1 MGSLWSRLLGS
12 RKRAAS
18 RNAGGIPPGLTPPFM
33 LHLGSGPYRF
43 DGWVNLDLDS
53 PAADIRMD
61 LRDSLP
67 FPDASVRFLYAE
79 HFIEHITRDEACRLL
94 GECARVLVRDG
105 VIRLSTP
112 DLAWLAEVYMRHETH
127 HWKVLWQP
135 KTPCQM
141 LNEGMRSWGHQFL
154 YDRAELIDVLAEAGF
169 SVVRE
174 VAWRESTI
182 PELRGREQR
191 PFHRE
196 IIVEAARSSEHFP

>member
-1 MGSLWSRLLGS
+1 
-12 RKRAAS
+12 
-18 RNAGGIPPGLTPPFM
+18 
-33 LHLGSGPYRF
+33 
-43 DGWVNLDLDS
+43 
-53 PAADIRMD
+53 
-61 LRDSLP
+61 
-67 FPDASVRFLYAE
+67 
-79 HFIEHITRDEACRLL
+79 
-94 GECARVLVRDG
+94 
-105 VIRLSTP
+105 
-112 DLAWLAEVYMRHETH
+112 
-127 HWKVLWQP
+127 
-135 KTPCQM
+135 M